1 MSSSL
6 YQEEGVDSKSLE
18 ILINGDGNYLKLLNN
33 FTLLYLAF
41 TGNLS

>member
-6 YQEEGVDSKSLE
+6 YQEEGVDSKSVE
-18 ILINGDGNYLKLLNN
+18 TLISGDGNYLKLLNN
-33 FTLLYLAF
+33 FTLFYFAF